1 MTAQT
6 EKSTTHFGYKTVG
19 EEEKQGMV
27 NDVFTGVAYRYD
39 VMNDAMSFGLHH
51 AWKDALIDRLRPEPG
66 MKLLDLAG
74 GTGDITRRFLARGG
88 AEVTLSDINPAML
101 AEGRKRLIDEGYVH
115 GVTYLEANAEE
126 LPLKDKSFDAVTMA
140 FGIRN
145 VTHIDRVLAEA
156 YRVLKPGGHFL
167 CLEFSHPTGAPLRK
181 LYDAYSFR
189 FIPRMGKWLAGDAQ
203 PYQYLVESI
212 RKFPEQERFAAM
224 IKEAGFGNVT
234 YANLTGGVVAI
245 HSGWRI

>member
-6 EKSTTHFGYKTVG
+6 EKSTTHFGYQTVG

-39 VMNDAMSFGLHH
+39 VMNDAMSFGMHH
-51 AWKDALIDRLRPEPG
+51 AWKDAFIDRLRPEPG

-88 AEVTLSDINPAML
+88 GEVTMSDINPAML
-101 AEGRKRLIDEGYVH
+101 AEGRKRLIDEGYVR
-115 GVTYLEANAEE
+115 GVRYLEANAEE
-126 LPLKDKSFDAVTMA
+126 LPLEDKGFDAVTMA

-145 VTHIDRVLAEA
+145 VTHIDRVLSEA
-156 YRVLKPGGHFL
+156 YRVLKHGGHFL
-167 CLEFSHPTGAPLRK
+167 CLEFSHPTGAPMRK
-181 LYDAYSFR
+181 LYDAYSFKA
-189 FIPRMGKWLAGDAQ
+189 IPKMGRLLAGDEQ

-212 RKFPEQERFAAM
+212 RKFPDQERFAAM
-224 IKEAGFGNVT
+224 IKAAGFGNVT
-234 YANLTGGVVAI
+234 YTNLTGGVVAI
-245 HSGWRI
+245 HSGWKL